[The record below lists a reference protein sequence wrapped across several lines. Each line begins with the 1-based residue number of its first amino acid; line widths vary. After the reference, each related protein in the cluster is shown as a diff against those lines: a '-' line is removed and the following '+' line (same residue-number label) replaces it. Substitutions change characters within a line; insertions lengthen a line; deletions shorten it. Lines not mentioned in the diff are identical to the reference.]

1 MISTKHL
8 PWPQDDQ
15 SWQASDFQTPTP
27 NPHTA
32 RTHTHTPSYYTRV
45 LVPTL
50 SARASELIQLQPKQL
65 WAVFPYPCGFLCWI
79 LPAELNGYFNHWYFD
94 KGSKFLALIQK
105 TQVCKNCDLRSNVKL
120 MPWKG
125 AIESWLTRDHVQLIL
140 TLVWRRLIS
149 LQGAFG
155 AHTNIPLLYKEL
167 APGAKTPNWGR
178 TEARTELLDT
188 FSLTKEHCA
197 TLWWSLSDLLLSR
210 KVVNQEGTTIVM
222 IGGTSVKDFIM
233 RMMQ

>member
-1 MISTKHL
+1 MAPGWPILASIRFPDSHTK
-8 PWPQDDQ
+8 
-15 SWQASDFQTPTP
+15 PTYSS
-27 NPHTA
+27 HT
-32 RTHTHTPSYYTRV
+32 RTHRLIIPEFWSTTF
-45 LVPTL
+45 

-79 LPAELNGYFNHWYFD
+79 LPFNHWYFD
-94 KGSKFLALIQK
+94 KGSK
-105 TQVCKNCDLRSNVKL
+105 TQICKNCDLRSNVTL

-125 AIESWLTRDHVQLIL
+125 AVEYWLTRDHVQLIL

-178 TEARTELLDT
+178 TEARTELLNA
-188 FSLTKEHCA
+188 FSCRISYWAGKLWIRKEP
-197 TLWWSLSDLLLSR
+197 
-210 KVVNQEGTTIVM
+210 Q
-222 IGGTSVKDFIM
+222 
-233 RMMQ
+233 

>member
-1 MISTKHL
+1 MSKDNLIGFFAAFVRRPSQSGTQMHVFKPHLPGIVLRWHTAEWKLLVTQVMNLTASEIKSTISEWYSTKHL

-79 LPAELNGYFNHWYFD
+79 LPAELNGYFNHWLFWQRFKVLSTHTED
-94 KGSKFLALIQK
+94 SGLQK
-105 TQVCKNCDLRSNVKL
+105 LRSK
-120 MPWKG
+120 
-125 AIESWLTRDHVQLIL
+125 I
-140 TLVWRRLIS
+140 
-149 LQGAFG
+149 
-155 AHTNIPLLYKEL
+155 
-167 APGAKTPNWGR
+167 
-178 TEARTELLDT
+178 
-188 FSLTKEHCA
+188 
-197 TLWWSLSDLLLSR
+197 
-210 KVVNQEGTTIVM
+210 
-222 IGGTSVKDFIM
+222 
-233 RMMQ
+233 